1 MGYSTIGS
9 PSVRLRDAALTR
21 ERLASIP
28 SSRTLDLIDVDTP
41 RDDARQEEDLSPP
54 PATRRSGVLGHVF
67 DRFASR
73 RSSEEQVRDSPER
86 TWRQAK
92 TSSTST
98 VRGAAAPPSLVRAP
112 SLSAP
117 MVSPATTDLS
127 TVTAMHVSP
136 DRDGGELPAEGT
148 PARGYFGRAK
158 TLSLASASSPMAR
171 HSSADSD
178 STLGRRNGGSHHS
191 LSSAAEEDPQQRRRS
206 GLETS
211 PISSIRRLSLFGGP
225 RDH

>member
-1 MGYSTIGS
+1 MGYSTIAS

-73 RSSEEQVRDSPER
+73 WSSEEQVRDSPER

-92 TSSTST
+92 AASDVSS
-98 VRGAAAPPSLVRAP
+98 GAASFSDNAAAS
-112 SLSAP
+112 
-117 MVSPATTDLS
+117 ATTLS
-127 TVTAMHVSP
+127 IEAV
-136 DRDGGELPAEGT
+136 
-148 PARGYFGRAK
+148 
-158 TLSLASASSPMAR
+158 
-171 HSSADSD
+171 
-178 STLGRRNGGSHHS
+178 
-191 LSSAAEEDPQQRRRS
+191 
-206 GLETS
+206 ET
-211 PISSIRRLSLFGGP
+211 R
-225 RDH
+225 